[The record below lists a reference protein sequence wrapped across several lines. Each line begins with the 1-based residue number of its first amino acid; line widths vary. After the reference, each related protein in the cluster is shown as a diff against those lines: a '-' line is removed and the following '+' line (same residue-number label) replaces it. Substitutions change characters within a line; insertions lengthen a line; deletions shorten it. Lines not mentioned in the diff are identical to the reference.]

1 MGLNVREL
9 RTERSADFERNPA
22 FQRQMSSAGEGCN
35 SIRIVDQSDEEAKGL
50 EMNMNTRKRYNALN
64 HRNQG
69 GGGGLGLNHACRSE
83 TVKSNW
89 LKNRLKL
96 GIAPEI
102 RGGIPDQLLNRA
114 VAEAEALAWSTS
126 HPLLF
131 LPGLVEEKVL
141 GANQWANRQRKILE
155 RQRTLAADSVAI
167 TE

>member
-1 MGLNVREL
+1 
-9 RTERSADFERNPA
+9 
-22 FQRQMSSAGEGCN
+22 
-35 SIRIVDQSDEEAKGL
+35 
-50 EMNMNTRKRYNALN
+50 MNTRKRYNALN
-64 HRNQG
+64 RRHQG
-69 GGGGLGLNHACRSE
+69 GGAVPGLNHACRSE

-89 LKNRLKL
+89 LKNRLTQ

-114 VAEAEALAWSTS
+114 VAEAEALAWTTS

-141 GANQWANRQRKILE
+141 GANQWAGRQRKILE
-155 RQRTLAADSVAI
+155 RQGTLAADSVSI